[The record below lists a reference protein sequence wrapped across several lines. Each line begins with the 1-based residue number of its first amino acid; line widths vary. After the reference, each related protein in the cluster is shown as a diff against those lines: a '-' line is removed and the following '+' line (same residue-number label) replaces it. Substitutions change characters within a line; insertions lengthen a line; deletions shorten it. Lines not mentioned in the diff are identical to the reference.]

1 MYRLKP
7 YFHFFELCLQ
17 FFKKHQSISAT
28 ILGVTSFFLVF
39 AFFSASAN
47 AQGPNDSLKGI
58 QDHYMSVVQQVPY
71 SVEVCKKVRVSGDK
85 TSDTLTGAIIGG
97 IIGNNVTRDLP
108 DGGTAGAILGGILGH
123 MNSDARSEIKKVCNI
138 ETRYEEVQKEVYSHS
153 TITFWSGGKQYTL
166 RFKK

>member
-7 YFHFFELCLQ
+7 YFHFFELSYQ
-17 FFKKHQSISAT
+17 FFKKHQSISAI
-28 ILGVTSFFLVF
+28 ILAVTSFFLVF
-39 AFFSASAN
+39 TFFSASAK
-47 AQGPNDSLKGI
+47 ADRNDSLKNI
-58 QDHYMSVVQQVPY
+58 EHHFLTVIEQTPY
-71 SVEVCKKVRVSGDK
+71 SVEVCKKVRVDGDK

-97 IIGNNVTRDLP
+97 IIGNNVTKDLP

-123 MNSDARSEIKKVCNI
+123 MNSDAKSEIKEVCNI

-153 TITFWSGGKQYTL
+153 TITFWSGGKRYTL

>member
-1 MYRLKP
+1 MNSLKP

-39 AFFSASAN
+39 VFFSAN
-47 AQGPNDSLKGI
+47 AKADGNDTIKNIEHHFL
-58 QDHYMSVVQQVPY
+58 SVVEQTPY
-71 SVEVCKKVRVSGDK
+71 QVEVCKKVRVDADK
-85 TSDTLTGAIIGG
+85 TGDTLTGAIIGG
-97 IIGNNVTRDLP
+97 IIGNNVTKDLP

-123 MNSDARSEIKKVCNI
+123 MNSDAKSETKRVCSV
-138 ETRYEEVQKEVYSHS
+138 ETRFKETSKEVYSHS
-153 TITFWSGGKQYTL
+153 TITFWSGGNQYTL

>member
-1 MYRLKP
+1 MNGIQLI
-7 YFHFFELCLQ
+7 F
-17 FFKKHQSISAT
+17 ISVV
-28 ILGVTSFFLVF
+28 ILLVMLTQNVSAETSFSKQQNQL
-39 AFFSASAN
+39 SSDGLHSIN
-47 AQGPNDSLKGI
+47 
-58 QDHYMSVVQQVPY
+58 DHYKMIFYSTPY
-71 SVEVCKKVRVSGDK
+71 SVEVCKNVTTSGDK
-85 TSDTLTGAIIGG
+85 SGDTLTGAIIGG

>member
-1 MYRLKP
+1 MHSLKP

-47 AQGPNDSLKGI
+47 AQDPNDSIKGI

-71 SVEVCKKVRVSGDK
+71 SVEVCKKSK
-85 TSDTLTGAIIGG
+85 
-97 IIGNNVTRDLP
+97 
-108 DGGTAGAILGGILGH
+108 
-123 MNSDARSEIKKVCNI
+123 
-138 ETRYEEVQKEVYSHS
+138 
-153 TITFWSGGKQYTL
+153 GKW
-166 RFKK
+166 R

>member
-1 MYRLKP
+1 MLTQNVNA
-7 YFHFFELCLQ
+7 E
-17 FFKKHQSISAT
+17 
-28 ILGVTSFFLVF
+28 TSFSKQQNQL
-39 AFFSASAN
+39 SSDGLHSIN
-47 AQGPNDSLKGI
+47 
-58 QDHYMSVVQQVPY
+58 DHYKMIFYSTPY
-71 SVEVCKKVRVSGDK
+71 SVEVCKNVTTSGDK
-85 TSDTLTGAIIGG
+85 SGDTLTGAIIGG

>member
-7 YFHFFELCLQ
+7 YFHFFEVSFEFL
-17 FFKKHQSISAT
+17 KKHQSISAT
-28 ILGVTSFFLVF
+28 ILAVTSFFLVF
-39 AFFSASAN
+39 TFFSASAK
-47 AQGPNDSLKGI
+47 ADGNDSLKNI
-58 QDHYMSVVQQVPY
+58 EHHFLSVIEQTPY
-71 SVEVCKKVRVSGDK
+71 SVEVCKKVRVDGDK

-97 IIGNNVTRDLP
+97 IIGNNVTKDLP

-123 MNSDARSEIKKVCNI
+123 MNSDAKSEIKKVCNI
-138 ETRYEEVQKEVYSHS
+138 ETRYEEVQKQIYSHS

>member
-1 MYRLKP
+1 MNSLKQ
-7 YFHFFELCLQ
+7 YFHFFEVSFQ
-17 FFKKHQSISAT
+17 FLKKHQSISAT
-28 ILGVTSFFLVF
+28 ILAVTSFFLVF
-39 AFFSASAN
+39 TFFSASAK
-47 AQGPNDSLKGI
+47 ADGNDSLKNI
-58 QDHYMSVVQQVPY
+58 EHHFLSVIEQTPY
-71 SVEVCKKVRVSGDK
+71 SVEVCKNVRVNGDK

>member
-1 MYRLKP
+1 MHSLKP

-39 AFFSASAN
+39 VFFSAN
-47 AQGPNDSLKGI
+47 AKADGNDTIKNIEHHFL
-58 QDHYMSVVQQVPY
+58 SVVEQTPY
-71 SVEVCKKVRVSGDK
+71 QVEVCKKVRVDADK
-85 TSDTLTGAIIGG
+85 TGDTLTGAIIGG
-97 IIGNNVTRDLP
+97 IIGNNVTKDLP

-123 MNSDARSEIKKVCNI
+123 MNSDAKSEIKRVCNI
-138 ETRYEEVQKEVYSHS
+138 ETRYEEVQKKIYSHS
-153 TITFWSGGKQYTL
+153 TITFWSGGKRYTL

>member
-1 MYRLKP
+1 MHSLKP

-39 AFFSASAN
+39 AFFSASAK
-47 AQGPNDSLKGI
+47 ADGNDSLKNI
-58 QDHYMSVVQQVPY
+58 EHHFLSVVEQTPY
-71 SVEVCKKVRVSGDK
+71 QVEVCKKVRVDGDK

>member
-1 MYRLKP
+1 MHSLKP

-17 FFKKHQSISAT
+17 FFKKHQSLSAT
-28 ILGVTSFFLVF
+28 ILDVTSFFLLF
-39 AFFSASAN
+39 IFFSAN
-47 AQGPNDSLKGI
+47 AKADGNDSLKNI
-58 QDHYMSVVQQVPY
+58 EHHFLSVVEKTPY
-71 SVEVCKKVRVSGDK
+71 QVEVCKKVKVDGDK

-97 IIGNNVTRDLP
+97 IIGNNVTKDLP

-123 MNSDARSEIKKVCNI
+123 MNSDAKSEIKKVCNI